1 VNGALVTD
9 HPARLLLIAS
19 GTLLLGAATPCLL
32 PGGDM
37 TGRPVQDGM
46 DEDGRGASVVMLNS
60 STTDRMG
67 ESYTSLQVQPTTTNN
82 DVSAVTDIP
91 YKDDPSQR
99 MGRVNE
105 VV

>member
-37 TGRPVQDGM
+37 TGQPVQDGM
-46 DEDGRGASVVMLNS
+46 DEDGRRASLVMLNR
-60 STTDRMG
+60 STTDSMG
-67 ESYTSLQVQPTTTNN
+67 ESYTSLQVQPTTKNY
-82 DVSAVTDIP
+82 DSAVTEIA